1 MTIRL
6 RKPVRLL
13 EWGTGTNTTNQKW
26 EQCGEGKIQSCKRKD
41 GVTTMV
47 VEMTSKFEKRN
58 LRDDTVKVAQLGE
71 GMAPHAEKWGVVKD
85 RWGEVAMGLLK
96 AIQNDGGR
104 TVITIEI
111 PAATK
116 VSNLG

>member
-26 EQCGEGKIQSCKRKD
+26 EPCGEGKIQSCKRKNN
-41 GVTTMV
+41 VTTMV
-47 VEMTSKFEKRN
+47 VEVDGKFQKQN
-58 LRDDTVKVAQLGE
+58 LRDDTIKVAQLGE
-71 GMAPHAEKWGVVKD
+71 GMAPHAEKWGAVKD
-85 RWGEVAMGLLK
+85 RWGEVAMGMLK
-96 AIQNDGGR
+96 GIDSSGAK
-104 TVITIEI
+104 TVLTIEI

>member
-1 MTIRL
+1 
-6 RKPVRLL
+6 
-13 EWGTGTNTTNQKW
+13 
-26 EQCGEGKIQSCKRKD
+26 
-41 GVTTMV
+41 
-47 VEMTSKFEKRN
+47 
-58 LRDDTVKVAQLGE
+58 
-71 GMAPHAEKWGVVKD
+71 MAPHAEKWGVVKD